1 MSYFCIF
8 SGLFPMDSLQAIVG
22 NAGPPA
28 RSLRHHRGVAPPSS
42 AMGHIMSKPTYLSW
56 IWMDLVFLVA
66 HRFCTFKPLK
76 RFKYSLKI
84 TFSFESW
91 KVLVAHVCA
100 DAFVCCRSFFDVCL
114 CAGASL
120 IEIHEM
126 LSPFGLLRQCFCL
139 AMLSAKS
146 GGSRFPLAS
155 FCKPVVAQR
164 TGIAEARRPL
174 ETRQEKEMG
183 REVSREWN
191 SRERDV
197 KRSCGATTKHC
208 WPRVSQTPHRA
219 WQRCAPSVPAHGL
232 TKACGV
238 SLPKGT
244 KKTTYSVYRKTSSYP
259 KLPPLD
265 FCGLQLLFNYL

>member
-1 MSYFCIF
+1 M
-8 SGLFPMDSLQAIVG
+8 
-22 NAGPPA
+22 
-28 RSLRHHRGVAPPSS
+28 
-42 AMGHIMSKPTYLSW
+42 IMIRTRSKPTYLSW

-183 REVSREWN
+183 RERSVQRMKFQRKRCQAKLWGHHKTLLAQSFANSTPRLAKMCAQRSRTWLN
-191 SRERDV
+191 QRLRCVFALRKKITSIASIGRHPPILNFRHWTSAGC
-197 KRSCGATTKHC
+197 SC
-208 WPRVSQTPHRA
+208 
-219 WQRCAPSVPAHGL
+219 
-232 TKACGV
+232 
-238 SLPKGT
+238 
-244 KKTTYSVYRKTSSYP
+244 YSIIFKYIIYS
-259 KLPPLD
+259 
-265 FCGLQLLFNYL
+265 